1 MCEVDRDQDAQT
13 WQAGRASKSIAS
25 SARRSALRGGCPV
38 EEKLCAG
45 GDLFDDVC
53 ERMRDG
59 IRWQFPDADE
69 TQVEKI
75 LRERLDIARRLE
87 RLP

>member
-1 MCEVDRDQDAQT
+1 MSKPDPEQIDA
-13 WQAGRASKSIAS
+13 IS
-25 SARRSALRGGCPV
+25 SDKVQQARRMSV
-38 EEKLCAG
+38 EEKLRAG
-45 GDLFDDVC
+45 GDLFDEVC

-69 TQVEKI
+69 ERIEEI